1 MDEVTQGNNKEEQ
14 QRKLP
19 LFSFAKIS
27 KFYLIPLIVPIFC
40 ILYNLIID
48 KFLESTEKRDVVKF
62 YLTKIVFITRI
73 LGGSLYFIY
82 NNKEENQTKSLK
94 GKISLSLI
102 FNDVERNKFIKAL
115 KIISIISIIELL
127 FIEFIFLVDQLTFDF
142 RPFYLLFVV
151 PLSCK
156 ISGIVIF
163 FHQKVYL
170 AFSALGLIIVTTST
184 ILYTDFIEQFNWYL
198 MLMGIISSIF
208 YALILVCHKYL
219 MEELFVSPFL
229 LLFITGLINFFS
241 DFIFNICY
249 NLITGEN
256 VGNIFTN
263 VISLINGENMKE
275 CIIYLI
281 SMIIVE
287 IIYFILVKL
296 TLFYFSPTL
305 LVVTD
310 LISPILQLFYTIFKD
325 FDLKYFLI
333 SIIGYT
339 ISLISAIFYNEL
351 IVCNFLGLN
360 ENTAENIRKRGQSE
374 SNNSLLDQ
382 TKSRS
387 ESYCSDV
394 TEEKEGNDLNE
405 KVNQIKKEN

>member
-48 KFLESTEKRDVVKF
+48 KFLESTEKLDVVKF

-73 LGGSLYFIY
+73 LGGSLYFVY

-263 VISLINGENMKE
+263 ITYLINGENMKE

-281 SMIIVE
+281 SMIIIE

-305 LVVTD
+305 LIITD
-310 LISPILQLFYTIFKD
+310 LISPIITLI
-325 FDLKYFLI
+325 LKRNELYIKHFLL
-333 SIIGYT
+333 SIIGYS
-339 ISLISAIFYNEL
+339 ISFISSIFYNEL
-351 IVCNFLGLN
+351 IICNFLGLN

-374 SNNSLLDQ
+374 SDNSLLDQ
-382 TKSRS
+382 RNSLNT
-387 ESYCSDV
+387 SYC
-394 TEEKEGNDLNE
+394 TEDEEDKEEYDKNE
-405 KVNQIKKEN
+405 IC